1 MKLISSWVEAS
12 QEYKAKK
19 AKTAVVW
26 IVDKNK
32 SNSKAAKGLAKD
44 SAKDIMTQETDA
56 KLTLWVQLQG
66 GTANIETETELK
78 TSSYARARYLGGQI
92 FKKLDAFK
100 ADAVQFHFDI
110 EEQEQVV
117 GFLVGLDIAA
127 YRFKEVFTGDK
138 KTAPYAQYLSQK
150 KKVSED
156 WLSEAVEIARSVN
169 NARHMVNLGPNLM
182 TPEIFCD
189 IAEKLVQSKNVKIE
203 VWDEKR
209 LAKEGLRL
217 LLAVGQASENPPRL
231 FKAHYRPTKTSKE
244 APVVLVGKGVTFD
257 SGGLD
262 IKPSSGM
269 RLMKKDMG
277 GAATVLSVLM
287 WAVRTKYP
295 YPLDV
300 YCALAENSVGSKS
313 FRPGDVIQS
322 RSGKWIE
329 IHNTDAEGRL
339 VLVDAFDVALENA
352 KEPKALIDV
361 STLTGAIKVA
371 IGGGIAGLFSNREDL
386 SRNLLS
392 AAQQSGDLCWR
403 MPLFQKYRTSMNSNF
418 ADMTN
423 ATDGFG
429 GAVTAALFLESFV
442 QKQPWAHFD
451 VYAWSDSAD
460 GALSESGGN
469 GQTVQNLIFYLNGL
483 KSRV

>member
-1 MKLISSWVEAS
+1 MKLLSSWVEAS

-19 AKTAVVW
+19 AKTAIVYV
-26 IVDKNK
+26 VDKHK
-32 SNSKAAKGLAKD
+32 SKAKD
-44 SAKDIMTQETDA
+44 KAALPDIVTQETDK
-56 KLTLWVQLQG
+56 KLTLTVQLQG
-66 GTANIETETELK
+66 SNANIENETELK
-78 TSSYARARYLGGQI
+78 TSSYARARYLAGQI
-92 FKKLDAFK
+92 FRKIEAFK

-110 EEQEQVV
+110 EEQEQIT
-117 GFLVGLDIAA
+117 GFLVGLDLAA
-127 YRFKEVFTGDK
+127 YRFKEAFRGEK
-138 KTAPYAQYLSQK
+138 KSVPYAQYLVSK
-150 KKVSED
+150 KKIEGESLTTAAEV
-156 WLSEAVEIARSVN
+156 ARAIN

-189 IAEKLVQSKNVKIE
+189 TAEKLLQSKNLKLEI
-203 VWDEKR
+203 WDEKR

-217 LLAVGQASENPPRL
+217 LLAVGQASDHPPRL
-231 FKAHYRPTKTSKE
+231 LKAHYRPTKSSKE

-257 SGGLD
+257 TGGLD

-269 RLMKKDMG
+269 RMMKKDMG

-295 YPLDV
+295 HPLDV
-300 YCALAENSVGSKS
+300 YCALAENSVSGNA
-313 FRPGDVIQS
+313 FRPGDLIES

-339 VLVDAFDVALENA
+339 VLVDAFDVALENE
-352 KEPKALIDV
+352 KEPRALINV
-361 STLTGAIKVA
+361 ATLTGAIKVA
-371 IGGGIAGLFSNREDL
+371 IGSGMAGLFSNREDL
-386 SRNLLS
+386 SRDLLS

-403 MPLFQKYRTSMNSNF
+403 MPLFQKYRPSMNSNF

-451 VYAWSDSAD
+451 MYAWHDGGAD
-460 GALSESGGN
+460 GAFSESGAN
-469 GQTVQNLIFYLNGL
+469 GQTVQNLIFYLNNL